1 MEMEKKIEEIL
12 SKVRPYLNEHGG
24 DVEFLNYDDGIV
36 YVSLVGVCAHCSH
49 ASDTITNMIESS
61 LTFELPEIKRVV
73 NVDRS
78 I

>member
-1 MEMEKKIEEIL
+1 MEKKIEEIL
-12 SKVRPYLNEHGG
+12 DKVRPYLNDHGG
-24 DVEFLNYDDGIV
+24 NVEFINYNDGIV
-36 YVSLVGVCAHCSH
+36 YVSLTGVCANCMH

-61 LTFELPEIKRVV
+61 LKFEIPEIKKVV